1 MAKKTKVVS
10 IVFIDPDSKPGVK
23 SYLFMNTSL
32 LPESGRISTRKLRS
46 LERRRSRRTAKE
58 HFLSFI
64 FSFIFHL
71 FFLSNTCRYLFTMCS
86 INNQYCRKTIFLPY
100 ILQYYVWYTHL
111 KYPGYLLV
119 RKFTFHTGTTRLCT
133 EAKLSLL
140 PKYVPKLN

>member
-32 LPESGRISTRKLRS
+32 LPASGRISTRKLRS

-100 ILQYYVWYTHL
+100 ILQYYYYYVWYTYL
-111 KYPGYLLV
+111 KYPGNLLL
-119 RKFTFHTGTTRLCT
+119 GNL
-133 EAKLSLL
+133 LSLL
-140 PKYVPKLN
+140 PGYVPVPKLNHLYYPNMY